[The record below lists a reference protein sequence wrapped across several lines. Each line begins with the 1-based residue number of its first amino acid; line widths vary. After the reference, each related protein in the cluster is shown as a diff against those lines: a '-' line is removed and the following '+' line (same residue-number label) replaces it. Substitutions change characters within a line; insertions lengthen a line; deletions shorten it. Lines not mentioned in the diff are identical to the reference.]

1 MYTYAVYQADS
12 DYLILSIDIYF
23 LSSERFQGMKNIETM
38 RHFEKERNIL
48 TLKDTMHYAPCDI
61 PTVLMG
67 SWMRLPFTWLFR
79 SNQEAEGQKGLP
91 AEKALEV
98 CSKIAVHYFADDS
111 ENHLTPYLDSIDDY
125 VIHGTSYMGN

>member
-1 MYTYAVYQADS
+1 
-12 DYLILSIDIYF
+12 
-23 LSSERFQGMKNIETM
+23 MKNIETM

-79 SNQEAEGQKGLP
+79 SNQEAEGTKGLP

-98 CSKIAVHYFADDS
+98 CSKIAVDYFADDS